1 MYVNGAH
8 KILINSNIQYIIITN
23 NNKQHLKLLSY
34 ICLLTQNSTKM
45 KNSNGIID
53 VFKIFQNTESYFNEM
68 DKNQSRKLIFN
79 QILIICI
86 FTFIYGVVM
95 GSYHSV
101 LQSVVA
107 GLKVIVLF
115 LITLI
120 ICFPSFFVIQQ
131 VLGSKMNL
139 RQMIIIVLSG
149 FVLTSTIALSFS
161 PIVVFFQIT
170 GNNYHFLQLLHVAIF
185 FFSGFFGMKLMIDAL
200 KFACDKKSIYPQIGV
215 SVFRIWIIIMAF
227 VGIQLAWNLRPF
239 LSDKNEDFK
248 LFRKYEGN
256 FYTAIIYSVNQIIS
270 GEKDSS
276 DYKLKPKPEVP
287 DKNENQ
293 QNDSTAVLNYFK

>member
-1 MYVNGAH
+1 M
-8 KILINSNIQYIIITN
+8 
-23 NNKQHLKLLSY
+23 SY

-45 KNSNGIID
+45 KNSNGIIE

-68 DKNQSRKLIFN
+68 DKTQSRKLIFN

-107 GLKVIVLF
+107 GAKLVVLTF
-115 LITLI
+115 FTLI

-161 PIVVFFQIT
+161 PIVIFFQIT
-170 GNNYHFLQLLHVAIF
+170 GNNYHFLQLLHVVIF
-185 FFSGFFGMKLMIDAL
+185 FFSGFFGMKLMVDAL

-256 FYTAIIYSVNQIIS
+256 FYTAIIYSIKQLA
-270 GEKDSS
+270 KDNDDS
-276 DYKLKPKPEVP
+276 PNNT
-287 DKNENQ
+287 KNPPLQLIDSIANQ
-293 QNDSTAVLNYFK
+293 QRDSTAVLYFTK